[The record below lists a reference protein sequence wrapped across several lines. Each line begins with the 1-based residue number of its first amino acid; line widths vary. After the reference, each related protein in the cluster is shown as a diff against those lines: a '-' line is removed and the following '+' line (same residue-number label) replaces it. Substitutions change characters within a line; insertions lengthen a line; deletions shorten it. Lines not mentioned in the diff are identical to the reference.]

1 MGSGSMI
8 FKEGKTLE
16 IKVSRVKETDNGII
30 IEELDKDG
38 YGLETFSLED
48 LFSNFIGE
56 DKVKIKIENVNE
68 R

>member
-1 MGSGSMI
+1 MI

-16 IKVSRVKETDNGII
+16 IKVSRVKETNNGII

-56 DKVKIKIENVNE
+56 DKVKIKIENVIE

>member
-1 MGSGSMI
+1 MI

>member
-1 MGSGSMI
+1 MI

-38 YGLETFSLED
+38 YGLETFSLEG

-56 DKVKIKIENVNE
+56 DKVKIKIENVIE